1 MNAFWIKNHNYRHE
15 FHISSFLADFR
26 RQFDWIMGKK
36 KAETP
41 ERIKWNEKVVRT
53 WCLQITWN
61 SISHHWV
68 GMYGHSDNDCI
79 LITIILHGDLCYI
92 HANYVQHEED
102 SLWQHFTTN
111 HCPKLASK
119 QNYIHPLQ
127 EDGGVLLTKDTLN
140 RRKNS
145 TSLTN
150 LFLTSYQRKTISS
163 ACILN
168 PKLGVGNSELK

>member
-53 WCLQITWN
+53 KCLQFTWN
-61 SISHHWV
+61 STSH
-68 GMYGHSDNDCI
+68 DCI

-127 EDGGVLLTKDTLN
+127 EDGVLLTKDTLN

-145 TSLTN
+145 TSLTT

-163 ACILN
+163 AFILN
-168 PKLGVGNSELK
+168 PKLGVGDSELK